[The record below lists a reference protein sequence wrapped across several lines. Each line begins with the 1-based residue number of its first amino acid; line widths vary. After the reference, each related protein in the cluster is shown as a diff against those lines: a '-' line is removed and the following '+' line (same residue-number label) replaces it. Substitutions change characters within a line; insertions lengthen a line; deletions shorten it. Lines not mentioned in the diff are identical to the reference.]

1 MIALSSTGSRSGS
14 SSFST
19 FSMRHRPSPMV
30 NSSWSFRFLAA
41 SVVMVLFGDRLM
53 RSLSLDLIHRFAWPC
68 GSTINGNRDDR
79 VTMIPFC
86 TERSSEGS
94 PSSDHSPIVPCPHDN
109 HHHHHDDH

>member
-1 MIALSSTGSRSGS
+1 MVSKTLTKRRGLRGVD
-14 SSFST
+14 
-19 FSMRHRPSPMV
+19 RPSPMV

-41 SVVMVLFGDRLM
+41 SVVMVLVGDRLM

-94 PSSDHSPIVPCPHDN
+94 PSSDHSPIVPGKARRAEPYIDRN
-109 HHHHHDDH
+109 GTF